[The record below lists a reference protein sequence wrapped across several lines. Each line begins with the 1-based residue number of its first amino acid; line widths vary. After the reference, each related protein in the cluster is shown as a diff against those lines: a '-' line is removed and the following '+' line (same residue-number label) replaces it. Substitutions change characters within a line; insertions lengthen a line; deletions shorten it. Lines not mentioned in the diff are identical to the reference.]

1 MEQER
6 LQQEAELNQK
16 VKEEE
21 VRLRL
26 SSFSKHTLILRAD
39 GMCYLEGSKA
49 TNPCLLNEVVF
60 EARRSSRS
68 SEIKQEMRFKN
79 VKIKRLTLQ

>member
-6 LQQEAELNQK
+6 LQQEAEL
-16 VKEEE
+16 KEEE

-68 SEIKQEMRFKN
+68 SEIKQEMPFKN